1 MGGAVHVRVAPSTV
15 RVGQGVVVAAAVR
28 PTGPLCGATLS
39 HLTTSIK
46 LRTKK
51 AVAGAANW
59 VVTIPAN
66 APSGAWTARVACV
79 KAGSGVARFSVLP
92 KLSPPPTIPAK
103 VVVVKSGVSST
114 SSFGETDVS
123 YGIVLQNVSPDEDA
137 LDVALT
143 VNILDASGLII
154 KTETDTYRAIP
165 AGATYYA
172 GGSDFLTT
180 STPARRIDVTAQVG
194 SRQKKALGALPAVAN
209 VHVGADPFDGTAH
222 VLGEWANPYTKPIS
236 ELAQVT
242 AVCFDS
248 AGNVIGGG
256 GDYLDAPVP
265 AGGRVGFDVPTDAP
279 SASQIAP
286 NATRR
291 G

>member
-1 MGGAVHVRVAPSTV
+1 VDGADRL
-15 RVGQGVVVAAAVR
+15 RQGRQRGRSLFGTSKALAA
-28 PTGPLCGATLS
+28 
-39 HLTTSIK
+39 
-46 LRTKK
+46 
-51 AVAGAANW
+51 
-59 VVTIPAN
+59 
-66 APSGAWTARVACV
+66 
-79 KAGSGVARFSVLP
+79 
-92 KLSPPPTIPAK
+92 PTIPAK
-103 VVVVKSGVSST
+103 VIVVKSGVSST

-137 LDVALT
+137 LDVRLT

-154 KTETDTYRAIP
+154 KTETDTYQAIP

-180 STPARRIDVTAQVG
+180 STPARRVDVTAQVQ
-194 SRQKKALGALPAVAN
+194 SRQKNALGALLAVAN

-222 VLGEWANPYTKPIS
+222 VLGEWTNPYTKPIS

-248 AGNVIGGG
+248 SGNVIGGG

-265 AGGRVGFDVPTDAP
+265 PGGRVGFDVPTDAL
-279 SASQIAP
+279 STSQIASAQVSVEP
-286 NATRR
+286 YLTS
-291 G
+291 